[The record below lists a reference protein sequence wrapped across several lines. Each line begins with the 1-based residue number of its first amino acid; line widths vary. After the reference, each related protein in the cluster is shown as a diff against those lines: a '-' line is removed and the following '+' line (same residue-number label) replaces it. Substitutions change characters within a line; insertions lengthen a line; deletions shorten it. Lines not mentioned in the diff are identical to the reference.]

1 MCKRYCVGVDVIVR
15 SVYEYVYESGCKT
28 YISLLR
34 CHHHQHH
41 HIIIILIINALFGI
55 TEQCANICVY
65 VQKNEHM
72 IACMYIYVK
81 CVSRQFVE
89 NHHKYSVHERKLT
102 Q

>member
-1 MCKRYCVGVDVIVR
+1 MSMCMRVAARHIYHYFVA
-15 SVYEYVYESGCKT
+15 
-28 YISLLR
+28 
-34 CHHHQHH
+34 
-41 HIIIILIINALFGI
+41 IIINIITSSSSLSSTSHLYIVALFGI

-89 NHHKYSVHERKLT
+89 NHHKDSVHERKST